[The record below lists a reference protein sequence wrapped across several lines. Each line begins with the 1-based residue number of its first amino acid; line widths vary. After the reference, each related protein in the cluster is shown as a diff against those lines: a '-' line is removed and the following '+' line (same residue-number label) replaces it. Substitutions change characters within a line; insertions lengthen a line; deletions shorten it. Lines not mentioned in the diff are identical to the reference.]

1 MWWMCS
7 LCRNAAVGGN
17 PRSFS
22 FLSAGKSQTFS
33 QSFRL
38 YGFCLHSKSPAER
51 AFFKNLSFFAEK
63 SELKLAPFIH
73 SFICTSLIVV
83 HPWVEREEQK
93 IIRRWKLLAQ
103 LSKAPPCVCAS
114 ARHCGALHAESFSF
128 GFPSFVKQSQ
138 PSFEFPLETVCELDL
153 ALFSSSRVLAL
164 GKPES
169 RFRLHGSS
177 NTRAITLT
185 GTTGWK
191 WDLILKRLSG
201 TITGK
206 SWPHFR
212 AFDFLSSL
220 LLES

>member
-1 MWWMCS
+1 MGGARGTENHTEMKTFGSTFKSSPCVY
-7 LCRNAAVGGN
+7 LCVQVHVTVGHFMRKVF
-17 PRSFS
+17 P
-22 FLSAGKSQTFS
+22 LA
-33 QSFRL
+33 FRL
-38 YGFCLHSKSPAER
+38 SS
-51 AFFKNLSFFAEK
+51 
-63 SELKLAPFIH
+63 
-73 SFICTSLIVV
+73 
-83 HPWVEREEQK
+83 
-93 IIRRWKLLAQ
+93 
-103 LSKAPPCVCAS
+103 SKANP
-114 ARHCGALHAESFSF
+114 ALNFRSKR
-128 GFPSFVKQSQ
+128 FVSWTW
-138 PSFEFPLETVCELDL
+138 PF
-153 ALFSSSRVLAL
+153 FSSSRVLAL

-212 AFDFLSSL
+212 AFDFLASL